1 MISKTI
7 YQTWNT
13 QTLPDKL
20 EKLHN
25 KMRLKNLSLST

>member
-20 EKLHN
+20 EKTSQQN
-25 KMRLKNLSLST
+25 ETKNLLST